1 MTTEDA
7 LNEIMALVAAR
18 NKAPQLLDVKEAANV
33 LAVSQS
39 TIRRMISLQKI
50 AHVQVEGAV
59 RLDMAD
65 LKEYVKRNKTRV
77 HEVWR

>member
-18 NKAPQLLDVKEAANV
+18 NKAPQLLTVKEAAKA
-33 LAVSQS
+33 LAVSES
-39 TIRRMISLQKI
+39 TIRRMVGLQKI
-50 AHVQVEGAV
+50 PSIQVEGAV
-59 RLDMAD
+59 RLDIAD
-65 LKEYVKRNKTRV
+65 LKEYVKRNKSRV